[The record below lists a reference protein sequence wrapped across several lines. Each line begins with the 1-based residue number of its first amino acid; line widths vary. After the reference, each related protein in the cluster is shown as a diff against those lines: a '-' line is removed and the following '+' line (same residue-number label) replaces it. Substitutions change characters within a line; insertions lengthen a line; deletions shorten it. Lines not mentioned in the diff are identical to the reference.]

1 MRIIILFLILATLSL
16 GCGDQIIKHE
26 TEDIIFMQDGILDSA
41 VVYGCYSYTSRYFV
55 PDTFSLESYGRIV
68 IELTSATNSDGTS
81 VTVFYNTDTSQN
93 VNIYSA
99 YNETGLNK
107 RHRIEFINPKL
118 RTWFEVRLYI
128 NPPVCGKGEFK
139 FVSVRDLRIK
149 GIK

>member
-1 MRIIILFLILATLSL
+1 MKVFILLLIIATLFCGCGERII
-16 GCGDQIIKHE
+16 QQNV
-26 TEDIIFMQDGILDSA
+26 EDVIFRQGGILDSA

-55 PDTFSLESYGRIV
+55 PDTFSLDIYDRVV

-93 VNIYSA
+93 VNIYSS

-107 RHRIEFINPKL
+107 SHRIEFINPKL
-118 RTWFEVRLYI
+118 QTWFEVRLYI